1 MGQRITHRICLCCGM
16 IQDMETGAIVDFPLD
31 KLPAEIALKKMFID
45 NGVLARHPR
54 KKGKTKKN

>member
-1 MGQRITHRICLCCGM
+1 M